1 MEAMQTA
8 LQRSVSRSFHDAV
21 IIKIMIMSLLLGL
34 ALSTAAGREEEK
46 KSAQKLFYCCLTS
59 RGCVT
64 LERIPHQITFLP
76 FFLLLFSFEKV

>member
-1 MEAMQTA
+1 MEAKQTA

-46 KSAQKLFYCCLTS
+46 KISAK
-59 RGCVT
+59 
-64 LERIPHQITFLP
+64 II
-76 FFLLLFSFEKV
+76 LLLSDI

>member
-21 IIKIMIMSLLLGL
+21 IIKIMIMSLLGL

-46 KSAQKLFYCCLTS
+46 KISAK
-59 RGCVT
+59 
-64 LERIPHQITFLP
+64 II
-76 FFLLLFSFEKV
+76 LLLSDI